1 MLDFSKCRAQND
13 SGIQFCRKKIQFL
26 QQSTREIKMA
36 SFTPPFMTS
45 IFPQNL
51 VFKKGTVFI
60 LKKLDLYI
68 YEIIFIL
75 LCQN

>member
-1 MLDFSKCRAQND
+1 
-13 SGIQFCRKKIQFL
+13 
-26 QQSTREIKMA
+26 MA